1 MKMNKW
7 FKEKYEKFKDDP
19 EYITEGIL
27 LELNEKIVLKM
38 KELNISRAELAKRL
52 GKSKPFIT
60 KLLDGNHNL
69 TVKTMVS
76 MAQALECDL
85 LLDLAP
91 KGFKQSIQRI
101 FYHKS
106 TKPKPDLSGFK
117 NVKPP
122 ELEEDLDERNKRPAS
137 AA

>member
-7 FKEKYEKFKDDP
+7 FKEKHEKFKDDP

-27 LELNEKIVLKM
+27 LELNEKVVLKM
-38 KELNISRAELAKRL
+38 EELNISRTELARRL

-76 MAQALECDL
+76 MVLALECDL

-101 FYHKS
+101 LYHKA
-106 TKPKPDLSGFK
+106 DLSGFI
-117 NVKPP
+117 NIKPP
-122 ELEEDLDERNKRPAS
+122 KIEEDLDEGSERPAS